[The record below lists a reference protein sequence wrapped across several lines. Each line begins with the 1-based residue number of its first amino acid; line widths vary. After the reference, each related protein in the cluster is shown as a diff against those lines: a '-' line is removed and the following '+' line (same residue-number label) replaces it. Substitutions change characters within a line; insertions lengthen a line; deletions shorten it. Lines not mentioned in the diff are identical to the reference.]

1 MVLCLAARLHVGHRT
16 VGGVSRTSVF
26 MPKLP
31 HFVATG
37 TWVFMCLNG
46 FKRSESLPAVISRFR
61 DFEPLEHDQ
70 NLHRGFSRVP
80 WPPRSQDHEKR
91 LEGGG

>member
-1 MVLCLAARLHVGHRT
+1 MHVGYRT
-16 VGGVSRTSVF
+16 AGGASCSSVF

-31 HFVATG
+31 HCYATCMS
-37 TWVFMCLNG
+37 VYMRLDG

>member
-1 MVLCLAARLHVGHRT
+1 MVALLFLLLVVEAVVVLCLAARLHVGHRT

-31 HFVATG
+31 HFVDTG

-46 FKRSESLPAVISRFR
+46 FKRSESLPVAISQISG
-61 DFEPLEHDQ
+61 L
-70 NLHRGFSRVP
+70 
-80 WPPRSQDHEKR
+80 
-91 LEGGG
+91 